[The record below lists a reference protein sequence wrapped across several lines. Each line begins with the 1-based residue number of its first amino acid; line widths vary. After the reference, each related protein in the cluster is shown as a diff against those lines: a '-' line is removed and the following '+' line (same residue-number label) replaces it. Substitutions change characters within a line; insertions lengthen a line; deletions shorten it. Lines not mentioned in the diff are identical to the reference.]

1 MKCDGCFDEIE
12 CSDSYFSG
20 SWVPESNEKDG
31 SRKFGCSP
39 QQNYCK
45 RCIEHMPTFFNQP
58 ERSKREDRLETA
70 LNLNHEIVKVQL
82 SSGCGALNI
91 VETQ

>member
-1 MKCDGCFDEIE
+1 MNEEIKGLQE
-12 CSDSYFSG
+12 SSNHFLLNA
-20 SWVPESNEKDG
+20 VPISN
-31 SRKFGCSP
+31 F
-39 QQNYCK
+39 NYV
-45 RCIEHMPTFFNQP
+45 IQP

-70 LNLNHEIVKVQL
+70 LNLNHEIVKAQL